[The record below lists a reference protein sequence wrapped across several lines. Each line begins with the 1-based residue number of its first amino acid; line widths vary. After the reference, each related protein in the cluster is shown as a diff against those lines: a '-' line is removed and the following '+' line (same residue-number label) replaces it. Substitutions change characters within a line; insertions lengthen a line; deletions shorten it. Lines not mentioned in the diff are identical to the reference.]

1 MVIRVVESDHVII
14 DHESISPDSI
24 ALPVVII
31 AHDNRAPDSTD
42 HDIASRGTVLLTL
55 CFAIREV
62 LRDAKLEEISS
73 ASCLFFIRN
82 APYAMR
88 NKRDVTKI
96 IDNNLFMKY

>member
-1 MVIRVVESDHVII
+1 MIHVVESDHVII
-14 DHESISPDSI
+14 DHENTSPDTI
-24 ALPVVII
+24 VLPVAII
-31 AHDNRAPDSTD
+31 AHDKRAPDSTD
-42 HDIASRGTVLLTL
+42 HDIVSIGIVLLTL